1 MDIKEKYYNY
11 SKENGKLN
19 IKENIN
25 YFTIEKSVN
34 NNCPKC
40 ENLVNEKDIY
50 CKNCGEILTN
60 VKSKREKF
68 INQEETNDF
77 KSIVENFDLIRG
89 LKTSL
94 LAFLLLFIFSLSIKL
109 FVVGGNN
116 QISQLINP
124 IHLMLF
130 SNLAS
135 MDIMMSLFMNSTQS
149 SINLGFIIFLILPIV
164 SLIISYNVFMRKGNT
179 SFLVHLKKS
188 LGTAVIYAFILAIL
202 ARMSQ
207 IEISLS
213 SGFDQYGVYLGFST
227 ISTFIKGFMI
237 SFIPIFFI
245 GLKKEYE
252 EENSLI
258 YILKLVM
265 KTILIGYVIVC
276 IILSISYLANI
287 DYLYD
292 LGLSN
297 YNARNISLIVMIS
310 QLAIYLWSFANL
322 VPLYINKNI
331 ISILSLFEGHLSM
344 NLFLLLG
351 SIIALS
357 ALIFIIVGSK
367 LESKYKNYDIRIIII
382 FSAIY
387 GIIMGLFGI
396 LTTLYVGDKISYMV
410 SSITAI
416 KMGYSFIIGTIISFG
431 YSFIMTLVGYKLNR
445 FN

>member
-130 SNLAS
+130 SN
-135 MDIMMSLFMNSTQS
+135 
-149 SINLGFIIFLILPIV
+149 
-164 SLIISYNVFMRKGNT
+164 
-179 SFLVHLKKS
+179 
-188 LGTAVIYAFILAIL
+188 
-202 ARMSQ
+202 
-207 IEISLS
+207 
-213 SGFDQYGVYLGFST
+213 
-227 ISTFIKGFMI
+227 
-237 SFIPIFFI
+237 
-245 GLKKEYE
+245 
-252 EENSLI
+252 
-258 YILKLVM
+258 
-265 KTILIGYVIVC
+265 
-276 IILSISYLANI
+276 
-287 DYLYD
+287 
-292 LGLSN
+292 
-297 YNARNISLIVMIS
+297 
-310 QLAIYLWSFANL
+310 
-322 VPLYINKNI
+322 
-331 ISILSLFEGHLSM
+331 
-344 NLFLLLG
+344 
-351 SIIALS
+351 
-357 ALIFIIVGSK
+357 
-367 LESKYKNYDIRIIII
+367 
-382 FSAIY
+382 
-387 GIIMGLFGI
+387 
-396 LTTLYVGDKISYMV
+396 
-410 SSITAI
+410 
-416 KMGYSFIIGTIISFG
+416 
-431 YSFIMTLVGYKLNR
+431 
-445 FN
+445 